1 MEVPVPVTKD
11 DFDSVCFLFV
21 EHSDHEY
28 EHDYHGVS
36 GILPPLSI
44 VELHVEHPKLSC
56 RTPQAKIVRIV
67 EQIGRI
73 VEHFRDPT
81 SRIVDFG
88 ES

>member
-1 MEVPVPVTKD
+1 MVFQVY
-11 DFDSVCFLFV
+11 C
-21 EHSDHEY
+21 
-28 EHDYHGVS
+28 
-36 GILPPLSI
+36 PPLSI

-88 ES
+88 ESQNIEL